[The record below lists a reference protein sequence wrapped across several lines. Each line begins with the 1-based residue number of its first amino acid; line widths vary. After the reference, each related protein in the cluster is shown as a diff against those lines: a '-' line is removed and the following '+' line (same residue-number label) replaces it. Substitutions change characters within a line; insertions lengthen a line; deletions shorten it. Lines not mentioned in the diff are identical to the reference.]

1 MYEPEVAK
9 LMHSI
14 AHLLR
19 PDIAALE
26 SYTPVAPIEVLAARL
41 GLPIERIIKLDANES
56 PYGASPRALAALAA
70 VGGQLHHG
78 GTAPQY
84 GDPSVVA
91 IYPDPNHTLLREKLS
106 QYTGQPAERI
116 ICSSGSG
123 ELIDLIMRVLLQPG
137 DTIVDCPPTFGMYG
151 FDAGIHGAKVIEVP
165 RDDNFAIDIEGV
177 AEAVERYGAK
187 MIFVTLPNN
196 PTGNIMAHIEIERL
210 LELPLLV
217 IVDEAYVEFAGV
229 SVVDMIGRYPNL
241 AVLRTFSKWAG
252 LAGLRIGYGLFHEE
266 LIEHLWKIKQP
277 YNINVAAQAAAL
289 GSLEDVDYLMDKVQ
303 IIVAERERIYDRLQ
317 SLASLHVYPSK
328 ANFLLCRV
336 LVGDAKA
343 IKDELMRRG
352 ILVRYFNKPG
362 LNDCIRFS
370 IGTPGQNDVLL
381 AALEE
386 IVGSTARAV

>member
-9 LMHSI
+9 HHASI

-26 SYTPVAPIEVLAARL
+26 STRQWRRLRCWLRGSACRSSESQAGRERESLRRFPARA
-41 GLPIERIIKLDANES
+41 G
-56 PYGASPRALAALAA
+56 GAGGGGRS
-70 VGGQLHHG
+70 VGHG
-78 GTAPQY
+78 GTALQY

-91 IYPDPNHTLLREKLS
+91 IYPDPNHTLLREHLS
-106 QYTGQPAERI
+106 HYTGQPAERI

-123 ELIDLIMRVLLQPG
+123 ELIDLVMRMLLQPG
-137 DTIVDCPPTFGMYG
+137 DRIVDCPPTFGMYG

-165 RDDNFAIDIEGV
+165 RDDKFAIDIEGV
-177 AEAVERYGAK
+177 AEATEQHGAK

-196 PTGNIMAHIEIERL
+196 PTGNLIAHAEIERL

-217 IVDEAYVEFAGV
+217 VVDEAYVEFAGV

-266 LIEHLWKIKQP
+266 LIQHLWKIKQP

-289 GSLEDVDYLMDKVQ
+289 GSLEDVDYLMDKVR
-303 IIVAERERIYDRLQ
+303 IVVAERERIYARLQ
-317 SLASLHVYPSK
+317 SLAACMSTP
-328 ANFLLCRV
+328 A
-336 LVGDAKA
+336 
-343 IKDELMRRG
+343 RRTS
-352 ILVRYFNKPG
+352 
-362 LNDCIRFS
+362 CS
-370 IGTPGQNDVLL
+370 
-381 AALEE
+381 
-386 IVGSTARAV
+386 AVCWPAMPRRSRMS